1 VPSIALGSDPLLT
14 LAASAPLPPYADR
27 LTFAGFLRRSS
38 VELAAGRSI
47 DTLVPADAE
56 IILECLVNPERA
68 FADAPAVATSA
79 GFLSG
84 AQSAVVATVTA
95 LTHRANP
102 VLPVIVLGR
111 PLGEE
116 GVIARAIERLLLP
129 LARLAIPELVDLR
142 LPESGAHRHIAFASI
157 RKTFPMQAR
166 RVMNALWGLGRLS
179 TIKMLVVVDADVDL
193 QNDDDVWF
201 AVGAHSHPGRDTIFS
216 EGPADM
222 LDHAAP
228 VRGVGH
234 RIGIDA
240 TRKSDSEGHQREW
253 PADLKTDTETAR
265 LVSQRWQQYGI
276 SQPGD
281 STR

>member
-1 VPSIALGSDPLLT
+1 
-14 LAASAPLPPYADR
+14 
-27 LTFAGFLRRSS
+27 
-38 VELAAGRSI
+38 
-47 DTLVPADAE
+47 
-56 IILECLVNPERA
+56 
-68 FADAPAVATSA
+68 
-79 GFLSG
+79 
-84 AQSAVVATVTA
+84 
-95 LTHRANP
+95 
-102 VLPVIVLGR
+102 
-111 PLGEE
+111 
-116 GVIARAIERLLLP
+116 
-129 LARLAIPELVDLR
+129 
-142 LPESGAHRHIAFASI
+142 
-157 RKTFPMQAR
+157 
-166 RVMNALWGLGRLS
+166 MNALWGLGRLS